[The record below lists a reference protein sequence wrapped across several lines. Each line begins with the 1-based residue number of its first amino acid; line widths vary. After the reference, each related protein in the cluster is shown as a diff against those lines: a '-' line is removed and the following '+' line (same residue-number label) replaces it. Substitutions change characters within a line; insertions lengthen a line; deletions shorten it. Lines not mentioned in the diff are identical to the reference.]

1 MIYTENF
8 ENITV
13 TGGGKI
19 SGSGRSYT
27 NEPEIS
33 EPLFALCEF
42 NLYTRI
48 IEARKRIRFS
58 KTKNRHSVL
67 KFKSCKNIV
76 VDNVILDESASWTPV
91 IESCD
96 NVMIKNI
103 VIDNDMR
110 IANTDGIDLFGDGCV
125 IESCFIATGDDDI
138 VLKPIYNKMSN
149 VKISNCVMTT
159 FANCFKIGTESPCDV
174 ENVKMQGCE
183 FSYLTKLRADIREL
197 ESNRLTAQIS
207 TALK

>member
-1 MIYTENF
+1 MSLKYPSRF
-8 ENITV
+8 L
-13 TGGGKI
+13 
-19 SGSGRSYT
+19 
-27 NEPEIS
+27 P
-33 EPLFALCEF
+33 FANEF

-110 IANTDGIDLFGDGCV
+110 VANTDGIDLFGDGCV

>member
-110 IANTDGIDLFGDGCV
+110 VANTDGIVC
-125 IESCFIATGDDDI
+125 SAT
-138 VLKPIYNKMSN
+138 
-149 VKISNCVMTT
+149 
-159 FANCFKIGTESPCDV
+159 A
-174 ENVKMQGCE
+174 
-183 FSYLTKLRADIREL
+183 A
-197 ESNRLTAQIS
+197 
-207 TALK
+207 